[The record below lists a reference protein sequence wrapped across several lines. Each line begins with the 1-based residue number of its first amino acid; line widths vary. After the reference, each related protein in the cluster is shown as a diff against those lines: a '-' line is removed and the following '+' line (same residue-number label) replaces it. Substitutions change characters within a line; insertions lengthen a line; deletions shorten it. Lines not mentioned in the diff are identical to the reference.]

1 MPSGDDKQMRRLL
14 SPITLSLTLAL
25 VSGLLYVGYSQH
37 FEFVGFPLD
46 DAWIHQ
52 TYARNLG
59 RYHQFAYNLGE
70 PSVGSTSPL
79 WTLLLT
85 APHALGLDPR
95 PYTYLLGGVFLALTG
110 WIIYRLTRLLFPHDK
125 LAPWLTC
132 AFCLLEWHMAWAAFS
147 GMETI
152 LFVFL
157 SLLALERYLADERPL
172 VIGLLSGLLTLT
184 RPEGLIL
191 TLLLLIDTFSRRFTG
206 APPQTWRQ
214 LGQYVVALLL
224 GFLVP
229 VAPYLALNV
238 TVTGNLFPNT
248 FYAKQAEYEELV
260 ASLPIWVRWTRVA
273 AAPLVGAQILLIP
286 GFIYAAY
293 KGFAL
298 AERRILLP
306 LAWWFA
312 LVSLYAVRLP
322 VTYQHGRYL
331 IPSIPVLLLLGVWGT
346 RNLPGLH
353 RIVRQVLFIS
363 IPLLLLIFWVR
374 GAQQYATDVRII
386 DSELTAAGRWI
397 RANTTPD
404 AIIGAH
410 DIGAVGYF
418 SERFLVDTAG
428 LITPEVI
435 PFIRDEDRV
444 LDFLEQKDVDFVV
457 IFPSWYPSIA
467 QSPRLRVVYRS
478 SSPWVV
484 EAGGD
489 NVVIYETAWGRQR

>member
-1 MPSGDDKQMRRLL
+1 MPSGDDEQMRRLL
-14 SPITLSLTLAL
+14 SPIALSLTVAL

-37 FEFVGFPLD
+37 FGFVGFPLD

-79 WTLLLT
+79 WTLLLA
-85 APHALGLDPR
+85 APHALGLDPKL
-95 PYTYLLGGVFLALTG
+95 YTYLLGAVFQALTG
-110 WIIYRLTRLLFPHDK
+110 WITYRLARLLFPHDR
-125 LAPWLTC
+125 LTPWLAC
-132 AFCLLEWHMAWAAFS
+132 AFCLLEWHIAWAAYS

-157 SLLALERYLADERPL
+157 SLLVLERYLAEERPL
-172 VIGLLSGLLTLT
+172 VVGLVTGLLTLT
-184 RPEGLIL
+184 RPEGTIML
-191 TLLLLIDTFSRRFTG
+191 LLLLIDTIARRFT
-206 APPQTWRQ
+206 AAQPQTWQQPARGV
-214 LGQYVVALLL
+214 LALLL
-224 GFLVP
+224 GFV
-229 VAPYLALNV
+229 VVVTPYLALNV
-238 TVTGNLFPNT
+238 SVAGNLFPNT
-248 FYAKQAEYEELV
+248 FYAKQAEYQELL
-260 ASLPIWVRWTRVA
+260 ASLPIWVRWARVA
-273 AAPLVGAQILLIP
+273 LAPLIGAQILLIP
-286 GFIYAAY
+286 GMIYAAY
-293 KGFAL
+293 KGLIRAD
-298 AERRILLP
+298 RRILLP

-331 IPSIPVLLLLGVWGT
+331 IPVIPVLLLLGVWGT

-353 RIVRQVLFIS
+353 RIVRQVLSIS
-363 IPLLLLIFWVR
+363 ILLLLLIFWVR
-374 GAQQYATDVRII
+374 GAEQYAADVRII
-386 DSELTAAGRWI
+386 DSELAVAGRWL
-397 RANTTPD
+397 RAHTPAD
-404 AIIGAH
+404 AVIGAH

-428 LITPEVI
+428 LITPEVV

-457 IFPSWYPSIA
+457 IFPSWYPSMA
-467 QSPRLRVVYRS
+467 QSPSLRVVYRS
-478 SSPWVV
+478 TSSWIV

-489 NVVIYETAWGRQR
+489 NVVIYETTWN